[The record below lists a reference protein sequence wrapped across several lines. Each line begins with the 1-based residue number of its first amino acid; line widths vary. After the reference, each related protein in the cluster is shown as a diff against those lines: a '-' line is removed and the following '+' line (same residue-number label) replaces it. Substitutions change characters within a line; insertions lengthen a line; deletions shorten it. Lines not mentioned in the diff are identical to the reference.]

1 MVIAGLAM
9 AAAACGNGSAESS
22 DNENEATAR
31 VIKEGPKS
39 VRILSSSPRR
49 GGNSETLCEQ
59 FRKGAEEA
67 GHRVEMININ
77 DCDIHY
83 FNKTE
88 YVRGEEDAAD
98 DYALTVINKMA
109 DADVIVLASPVYF
122 YSMTGQMKILIDRT
136 YNHEKDLAGKEF
148 YYIVTSTDRDPEAL
162 DGTIEGFRGFAR
174 CLYRSVERGI
184 VRGNGA
190 RERGAVLNHPAMR
203 EAYEMGK
210 DI

>member
-1 MVIAGLAM
+1 
-9 AAAACGNGSAESS
+9 
-22 DNENEATAR
+22 
-31 VIKEGPKS
+31 
-39 VRILSSSPRR
+39 
-49 GGNSETLCEQ
+49 
-59 FRKGAEEA
+59 
-67 GHRVEMININ
+67 MININ

-83 FNKTE
+83 SNKTE

-98 DYALTVINKMA
+98 DDALTVINKMA

-122 YSMTGQMKILIDRT
+122 YSMTGQMKTLIDRT

-174 CLYRSVERGI
+174 CLYKSVERGI

-190 RERGAVLNHPAMR
+190 RERGAILNHPAMR